1 MSEQRKKQSML
12 NGALILAVSTIIV
25 KVIGALYK
33 IPLTDLIGG
42 VGRGYFNSA
51 YNIYT
56 PIYAISMAGLPV
68 AVARLVSESVSL
80 NRFGEARQIY
90 KVATKL
96 FLITGTVGTAIMF
109 LISYPYVKYVAP
121 ANALP
126 SILAIAPSI
135 FFCCAMSSYRGYYE
149 GLRNMTPTAVSQVI
163 EALGKLL
170 IGIGL
175 AYAVLKTGLSQFES
189 TGTVFGKTPVNINEA
204 YSIIYPYTAAAAV
217 MGVTIGTVA
226 GLLYLMIFHKAKGDG
241 ITRVDLINSPSECT
255 NREIAKRIITFAV
268 PMVIGSLVTNLTNLI
283 DAVTIQARLDDAFTA
298 APDIIKSMYEYSI
311 NIAGILDEDI
321 SNYLYG
327 TYGAA
332 LDFRNLIPTI
342 TMSLGISALPVLSAA
357 WAVKDT
363 KQIKTNVESVMR
375 VTMLVALPAGFG
387 MAVLAEPILS
397 IMYGNNQPDIVP
409 IAAPIMAVY
418 GFATALMAL
427 STPITSMLQGI
438 GRTDIPVKSAI
449 AGAAVKIF
457 CNYIFVGNP
466 NMNIKGAPIGS
477 ILCYVVIVGVNL
489 FYLIRISGIRLNV
502 ISVLFKPFFSAGLC
516 AVSAWG
522 TYALCDRFLADK
534 IPHANLVFVALS
546 VAVAVVVYAV
556 SLLLIKGLSK
566 DDVSMLPKGAK
577 IAKTLEKY
585 GFLG

>member
-1 MSEQRKKQSML
+1 
-12 NGALILAVSTIIV
+12 
-25 KVIGALYK
+25 
-33 IPLTDLIGG
+33 
-42 VGRGYFNSA
+42 
-51 YNIYT
+51 
-56 PIYAISMAGLPV
+56 
-68 AVARLVSESVSL
+68 
-80 NRFGEARQIY
+80 
-90 KVATKL
+90 
-96 FLITGTVGTAIMF
+96 
-109 LISYPYVKYVAP
+109 
-121 ANALP
+121 
-126 SILAIAPSI
+126 
-135 FFCCAMSSYRGYYE
+135 
-149 GLRNMTPTAVSQVI
+149 
-163 EALGKLL
+163 
-170 IGIGL
+170 
-175 AYAVLKTGLSQFES
+175 
-189 TGTVFGKTPVNINEA
+189 
-204 YSIIYPYTAAAAV
+204 
-217 MGVTIGTVA
+217 
-226 GLLYLMIFHKAKGDG
+226 
-241 ITRVDLINSPSECT
+241 
-255 NREIAKRIITFAV
+255 
-268 PMVIGSLVTNLTNLI
+268 
-283 DAVTIQARLDDAFTA
+283 
-298 APDIIKSMYEYSI
+298 MYEYSI

-438 GRTDIPVKSAI
+438 GRTDIPVKSDI